1 MFYFCRWICVYLGV
15 MFGVELMEIENLFV
29 KFVVVKKIFVIIFLR
44 FVNED
49 LIVKVREENLV
60 VVNGYLR

>member
-1 MFYFCRWICVYLGV
+1 